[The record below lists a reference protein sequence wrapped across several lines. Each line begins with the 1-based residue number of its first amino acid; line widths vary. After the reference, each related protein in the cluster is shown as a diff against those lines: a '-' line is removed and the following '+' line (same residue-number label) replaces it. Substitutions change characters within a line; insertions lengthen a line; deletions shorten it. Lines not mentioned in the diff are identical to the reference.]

1 MVSGCTTPST
11 APAHEVV
18 DRPMEGAGGEFVVG
32 GNSFRDS
39 TTRQTQLKRRSTSVS
54 KFAFTLSEM
63 TRYAL
68 LSLAGVRKHPDR
80 EERVW
85 KGFTTFREGLRSN
98 PCFFF
103 DNVPEITA

>member
-1 MVSGCTTPST
+1 MG
-11 APAHEVV
+11 
-18 DRPMEGAGGEFVVG
+18 G

-54 KFAFTLSEM
+54 KFAVTLSKM

-68 LSLAGVRKHPDR
+68 LSLSRRCAKAPTQTER
-80 EERVW
+80 ERVW
-85 KGFTTFREGLRSN
+85 KGFTTFREGLRSH